1 MSHFDKYAHLL
12 FKSENSMFCC
22 EYKFWEMDFQRMCPA
37 VEASIAGV
45 LGILI
50 QKFSPSPL
58 LLQTLHFPLQIL
70 RDFENGFLH
79 EKYLQVHSL
88 TKSK

>member
-1 MSHFDKYAHLL
+1 
-12 FKSENSMFCC
+12 
-22 EYKFWEMDFQRMCPA
+22 MCPA

-45 LGILI
+45 LDILI

-79 EKYLQVHSL
+79 EKYLQVATFINKKQIISIN
-88 TKSK
+88 SQ